1 MGNLSGAND
10 GSIPPGVY
18 ESILTD
24 DLLAGLARLSEE
36 AVVTSRV
43 GEVDS
48 PSILAR
54 HVARVVEQSLS
65 GQSPEK
71 QLDLANRILDG
82 FGTSGVMLPGT
93 VPELLLEIKAR
104 GTEETTLRPAAG
116 LSAATLLT
124 NARGEPS
131 LGAEIR
137 AEMAS
142 ASEVDLLSAFIRWH
156 GLRVIEGPLLAMKA
170 KGVRLRVLTT
180 TYMGATEKRAV
191 DELVNRFG
199 AEVKINYETNS
210 TRLHAKAWMFRRASG
225 SHTAYVGS
233 SNLSHSALVE
243 GLEWN
248 VRISEAETPQ
258 LLRKFDATFES
269 YWNDDVFEEYV
280 PERDG
285 DRLIGALR
293 QGSKY
298 EASEPSIDLAQFDVR
313 PYPHQIQILEA
324 LESERTEHNRHR
336 NLVIAATGTGKTVV
350 AALDYVRLFKTLGD
364 YPRLLFIAHRQEI
377 LSQSL
382 STYRAVLKDK
392 SFGELLVDGKK
403 PTAWRH
409 VFASVQS
416 LHKANLEE
424 IKPDDFDVVVID
436 EFHHAEAPTY
446 RRIMEHL
453 SPKELLGLTAT
464 PERAD
469 GVDVRQE
476 FFDGRAAAELRL
488 WNALEADLLVPFHYF
503 GIDDETDLTN
513 FKWLGGKGYDTE
525 ALASLY
531 TGTDGDSRLR
541 AILSAVIDKV
551 LDPSSMKAL
560 GFCASVSHAEY
571 MAEKFNQAGISSVT
585 VLGSTPNEVR
595 RERIAALR
603 RGEINCIFAVDV
615 FNEGLDIPQIDT
627 VLLLRP
633 SQSAT
638 VFLQQLGRGLRRAPN
653 KSVLTVLDFIGFHRK
668 EFRFDEIL
676 RAMTGLT
683 RARLVGDLKAGF
695 PFLPA
700 GSQIVLDQIVQERV
714 LANVAAQVRL
724 SQRDIVTDVRSY
736 LNENPSLDLAGYLLA
751 SSRSLRDLYSKTT
764 WSEVRQALEV
774 YEPKGDAEVRKHL
787 LGRMKSF
794 ISVDDQKRAEAYRL
808 LASSGGPLQSQMNS
822 EMQDF
827 ARMFLALLWPKETFD
842 TLDEG
847 FMRLRIHE
855 DVADEI
861 RQIVSISADT
871 ARRTFEA
878 LGPGLDNCV
887 LQTHATYRREEILA
901 ALHWGSAVAGHQSGV
916 AWCPDSKTDA
926 LLVTLHKSEQAFSPS
941 TMYHDY
947 ALGPGLFHW
956 QSQNA
961 TSSDS
966 PTGQRYLDRESF
978 PSQIVLFTRD
988 VGQDSDGF
996 IGTYTCLGQVDYVK
1010 HESNKPMSITWK
1022 LHRDMPVDV
1031 YQSASAVTR

>member
-1 MGNLSGAND
+1 MGNHSDAD
-10 GSIPPGVY
+10 GRQMPSGVY
-18 ESILTD
+18 ESVVTD
-24 DLLAGLARLSEE
+24 DILAELNRLASEL
-36 AVVTSRV
+36 VVTSQI

-54 HVARVVEQSLS
+54 HVARIVERGLT

-71 QLDLANRILDG
+71 QLDLANRILKEIGDG
-82 FGTSGVMLPGT
+82 GAALPGT
-93 VPELLLEIKAR
+93 VPELLLEIKPR
-104 GTEETTLRPAAG
+104 GASPLTLRPAAG
-116 LSAATLLT
+116 LTAAGLLT

-131 LGAEIR
+131 LGAEVR

-170 KGVRLRVLTT
+170 RGVRLRVLTT

-191 DELVNRFG
+191 DELVQRFG

-210 TRLHAKAWMFRRASG
+210 TRLHAKAWMFRRESG
-225 SHTAYVGS
+225 QHTAYVGS

-248 VRISEAETPQ
+248 VRISESETPQ

-269 YWNDDVFEEYV
+269 YWNDDVFESYD
-280 PERDG
+280 PIRDG
-285 DRLIGALR
+285 ERLAIALN
-293 QGSKY
+293 QGGKY
-298 EASEPSIDLAQFDVR
+298 ETSDSSIDLAQFDVR

-324 LESERTEHNRHR
+324 LQAERTEHDIHR

-350 AALDYVRLFKTLGD
+350 AALDYVQLFETLGD
-364 YPRLLFIAHRQEI
+364 YPRLLFVAHRQEI
-377 LSQSL
+377 LTQSL

-403 PTAWRH
+403 PAAWRH

-416 LHKANLEE
+416 LNKATLEA
-424 IKPDDFDVVVID
+424 IDPTDFDVVVID

-446 RRIMEHL
+446 RRLIEHL
-453 SPKELLGLTAT
+453 HPKELIGLTAT

-476 FFDGRAAAELRL
+476 FFGGRAASELRL

-503 GIDDETDLTN
+503 GIDDETDLTTVR
-513 FKWLGGKGYDTE
+513 WMGTKGYDTE
-525 ALASLY
+525 ALESIY
-531 TGTDGDSRLR
+531 IGTDGDTRLR
-541 AILSAVIDKV
+541 AILEAVLDKV
-551 LDPSSMKAL
+551 LDPLNMKAL
-560 GFCASVSHAEY
+560 GFCASVRHAEY
-571 MAEKFNQAGISSVT
+571 MAEKFNEAGIPAAT
-585 VLGSTPNEVR
+585 VLGSTPKDLR

-603 RGEINCIFAVDV
+603 RGEINCLFAVDV
-615 FNEGLDIPQIDT
+615 FNEGLDIPQVDT

-676 RAMTGLT
+676 RAMTGLS

-700 GSQIVLDQIVQERV
+700 GSQIVLDEIVQERV

-724 SQRDIVTDVRSY
+724 NQRDVVSDVRSY
-736 LNENPSLDLAGYLLA
+736 INADPSLDLAGYLLA
-751 SSRSLRDLYSKTT
+751 SGRSLRDLYAKTT
-764 WSEVRQALEV
+764 WSEVRQALDM
-774 YEPKGDAEVRKHL
+774 YAPTGDPEVRRHL

-794 ISVDDQKRAEAYRL
+794 IAVDDRKRAEAYKL
-808 LASSGGPLQSQMNS
+808 LASSAGPLQSNMNS
-822 EMQDF
+822 AMQDF
-827 ARMFLALLWPKETFD
+827 ARMFLALLWPKETFEK
-842 TLDEG
+842 LDEG
-847 FMRLRIHE
+847 LIRLRNHE
-855 DVADEI
+855 DVAEEI
-861 RQIVSISADT
+861 CQIVSISADT

-878 LGPGLDNCV
+878 LGSGLENCV
-887 LQTHATYRREEILA
+887 LQTHATYRREEILS

-916 AWCPDSKTDA
+916 AWCPESQTDA
-926 LLVTLHKSEQAFSPS
+926 LLVTLHKSEQAFSPT

-961 TSSDS
+961 TSSSS
-966 PTGQRYLDRESF
+966 PTGQRYIDREKF
-978 PSQIVLFTRD
+978 NSQIVLFTRD

-1010 HESNKPMSITWK
+1010 HESDKPMSITWK
-1022 LHRDMPVDV
+1022 LHRDMPIDV